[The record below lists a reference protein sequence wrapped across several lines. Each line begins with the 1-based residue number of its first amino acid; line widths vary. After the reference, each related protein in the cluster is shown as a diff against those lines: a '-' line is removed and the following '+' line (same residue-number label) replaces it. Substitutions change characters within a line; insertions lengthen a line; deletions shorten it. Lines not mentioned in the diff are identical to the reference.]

1 VGCTTATPAAAAAA
15 TPADDDD
22 DTPASRPTSVVRSP
36 TQAARP
42 HGTAR
47 HGTASIGVQ
56 PARWLPPRRRF
67 PPPPSPDNARISRS
81 IGRSSAPHAALGS
94 MTAGDAAPP
103 TAIDNYDSDSVIE

>member
-47 HGTASIGVQ
+47 HGVYRRSAGSLASSS
-56 PARWLPPRRRF
+56 L
-67 PPPPSPDNARISRS
+67 SIS
-81 IGRSSAPHAALGS
+81 AAAL
-94 MTAGDAAPP
+94 TR
-103 TAIDNYDSDSVIE
+103 